1 MSCKAVDND
10 GWSRVIRDVRVMRQG
25 HEYYSS
31 IFNIVV
37 IVVKDI
43 KGGGDV
49 RLRKR
54 LPGHRTRVQA
64 DDNREPSHYSP
75 RSTYLEH
82 KIVVPKKKS
91 RHSISH
97 PALFVGNVH
106 KRQ

>member
-10 GWSRVIRDVRVMRQG
+10 SWSRVIRDVRVMRQG

-49 RLRKR
+49 RLR
-54 LPGHRTRVQA
+54 
-64 DDNREPSHYSP
+64 EPSHYSP

-91 RHSISH
+91 RHSIFH